1 MFVYLENHFH
11 ILFLLQSSL
20 GPRSLTLL
28 ELTNKRNDP
37 ADDSWTRRAENEG
50 PPMDQT
56 YVGVGVKL
64 VGGETGPG
72 QAEREANERI
82 VKKGLMWVQQ
92 DKLFSRWKEMMIL
105 VNK

>member
-1 MFVYLENHFH
+1 MS
-11 ILFLLQSSL
+11 LFSLQSSL

-28 ELTNKRNDP
+28 ELTNKHADP
-37 ADDSWTRRAENEG
+37 ADDSWTRRDGAEG
-50 PPMDQT
+50 QP

-64 VGGETGPG
+64 VGGQTGSGP
-72 QAEREANERI
+72 EREAANERI

-105 VNK
+105 VNKWAITKDLL